1 MTAYFE
7 RLDDSRFRATR
18 CVSGAWNV
26 EEQHV
31 APALGLLTHSV
42 ERAFADRLADGRQ
55 LSRLSFD
62 ILGVLPIDVVEV
74 DTRMVRPGR
83 TVELVEAALSH
94 GGRPAVTLRAWLVA
108 PHETGELAGDAFP
121 AMPSIDELDE
131 WTGFDEWPGEFVR
144 TVDVFGRRLEQG
156 RAQAWLRP
164 RIPLLEHEEISPT
177 VRLLSVLDIANGIT
191 PRFSPQ
197 TTLFPNVD
205 LTAHLFTQP
214 QGEWLGFDTT
224 VAYGPTGLGV
234 THTVLHDERGP
245 IGTSMQSLMVRPG
258 R

>member
-1 MTAYFE
+1 VTAYFE

-18 CVSGAWNV
+18 SVSGAWNV

-31 APALGLLTHSV
+31 APALGLLTHNV
-42 ERAFADRLADGRQ
+42 ERAFAHRLDDGLQ

-74 DTRMVRPGR
+74 ETRMLRPGR
-83 TVELVEAALSH
+83 TVELVEATLSH
-94 GGRPAVTLRAWLVA
+94 DGRPAVVLRAWLVA
-108 PHETGELAGDAFP
+108 RHETAELAGNAFAP
-121 AMPSIDELDE
+121 LPPLHELE
-131 WTGFDEWPGEFVR
+131 PWERFDDWPGDFVR
-144 TVDVFGRRLEQG
+144 TVDVRGRRLEQG

-164 RIPLLEHEEISPT
+164 RIPLLEHEAISPT
-177 VRLLSVLDIANGIT
+177 VRLLSILDIANGIT
-191 PRFSPQ
+191 PRYPPQ

-205 LTAHLFTQP
+205 LTAHLLAEP
-214 QGEWLGFDTT
+214 KGEWLGFDTT
-224 VAYGPTGLGV
+224 VAYGTSGLGV

-245 IGTSMQSLMVRPG
+245 IGTSVQSLTVRPG